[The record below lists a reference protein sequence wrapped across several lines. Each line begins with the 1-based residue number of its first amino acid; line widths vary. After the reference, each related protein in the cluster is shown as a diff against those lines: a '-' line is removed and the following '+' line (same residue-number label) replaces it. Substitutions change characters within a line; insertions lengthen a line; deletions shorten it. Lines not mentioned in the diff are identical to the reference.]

1 MRKLRMI
8 ITSVIVIAII
18 GSAFAFNAKKI
29 WRYCTSGGTS
39 TSCNTVSGANQKR
52 ITGTPTVYYVPCW
65 EGTPAC
71 TGITCTV
78 SALFAGD

>member
-1 MRKLRMI
+1 MKKLRMI

-29 WRYCTSGGTS
+29 WKYCTSGGLSSQT
-39 TSCNTVSGANQKR
+39 CNMVTANQKR
-52 ITGTPTVYYVPCW
+52 VTGTNTAYYVPCW
-65 EGTPAC
+65 EGEPC

-78 SALFAGD
+78 SAAFAAD

>member
-8 ITSVIVIAII
+8 ITSVIVIAIVA
-18 GSAFAFNAKKI
+18 SSFAFNAKKI
-29 WRYCTSGGTS
+29 WKYCTSGGTS
-39 TSCNTVSGANQKR
+39 TSCNTVSSPNLKR
-52 ITGTPTVYYVPCW
+52 IMGTPTVYYVPCW

-78 SALFAGD
+78 SALFSID